1 MKISFKTR
9 LQRNG
14 KLLKTKE
21 QPAFLMKLA
30 VLLDEGY
37 SLADSFN
44 MLVPHHFNKEDDIE
58 SKVHFYLSEG
68 MSLSELLSFLGV
80 NDQYIMSVYV
90 AEQNGTTV
98 QALNMIVQKMNS
110 SLNNKEQLIKLLSY
124 PLFLFVFLI
133 GLFVVFR
140 TYFLP
145 NMSAMMHT
153 RDEKQSIQLFIS
165 KILLHLPDF
174 LIAITIAF
182 ALISLGIFHYLRKK
196 DTGKQLLLYYK
207 IPLIGRVLQ
216 IQLTKL
222 VAFEIGSLLEGAFTI
237 QSTLHILA
245 NQPHQKLVAYNA
257 KLLHEEIAQGESLAG
272 AVLINPYLHKE
283 FYSYVAHGEKSGK
296 LGKELLLLSE
306 FMNEKMNNRV
316 EKYLKIMQPVLFCI
330 IAICILGAYI
340 SIMLPMYEMIEL
352 I

>member
-1 MKISFKTR
+1 MKKSFKMR
-9 LQRNG
+9 LQRKT

-21 QPAFLMKLA
+21 QPPFLNKLA
-30 VLLDEGY
+30 ALLEEGY
-37 SLADSFN
+37 SLTDSFN
-44 MLVPHHFNKEDDIE
+44 MLVPHHFDQKDEIE
-58 SKVHFYLSEG
+58 RKVHHYLSEG
-68 MSLSELLSFLGV
+68 MSLSELLNFLGV
-80 NDQYIMSVYV
+80 NDQYLMSIYV

-98 QALNMIVQKMNS
+98 KALKMIVQKMNS
-110 SLNNKEQLIKLLSY
+110 TMNKKEQIIKLVSY
-124 PLFLFVFLI
+124 PMFLFLFLI

-145 NMSAMMHT
+145 NMSAMMYT
-153 RDEKQSIQLFIS
+153 RDEEQSFQLLLS
-165 KILLHLPDF
+165 KILLHLPDI
-174 LIAITIAF
+174 LIGM
-182 ALISLGIFHYLRKK
+182 LIIFILVCAVIFHYLRKK
-196 DTGKQLLLYYK
+196 ETGEQLLLYYK

-257 KLLHEEIAQGESLAG
+257 KLLHQEIAQGESLSA

-306 FMNEKMNNRV
+306 FMSDKMNNRV
-316 EKYLKIMQPVLFCI
+316 EKYLKIMQPLLFSI

-352 I
+352 V